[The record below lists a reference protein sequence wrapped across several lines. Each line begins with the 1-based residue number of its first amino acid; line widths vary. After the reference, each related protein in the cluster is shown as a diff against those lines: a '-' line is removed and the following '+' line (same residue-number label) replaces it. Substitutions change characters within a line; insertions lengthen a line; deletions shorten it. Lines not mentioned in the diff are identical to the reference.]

1 MKEKEQAKRDK
12 NQEEEK
18 AEEIAVEEV
27 YDRKK
32 EKKKDQQ
39 KQTLQILDG
48 FPRKRATTDGT
59 PEIKQRQNRSLGDA
73 AIIRVAV
80 GAASAAAAAAFTAP
94 PTLTPILSS
103 AFF

>member
-1 MKEKEQAKRDK
+1 MIEKKR
-12 NQEEEK
+12 
-18 AEEIAVEEV
+18 
-27 YDRKK
+27 
-32 EKKKDQQ
+32 KKKDQQ

-73 AIIRVAV
+73 AVIRVAV

>member
-32 EKKKDQQ
+32 KKKKDQQ

-73 AIIRVAV
+73 AVIRVAV